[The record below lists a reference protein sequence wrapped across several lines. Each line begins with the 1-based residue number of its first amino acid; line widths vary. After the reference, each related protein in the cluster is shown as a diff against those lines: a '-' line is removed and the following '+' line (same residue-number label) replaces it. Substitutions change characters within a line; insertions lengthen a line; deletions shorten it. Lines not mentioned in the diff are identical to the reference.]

1 MALKDRHLMQK
12 KNNSGISR
20 FLQRNPAWSQVVC
33 IAGVS
38 LLVILG
44 PILLYGLLFQ
54 PESDVLRVLGKIPWW
69 PVILL
74 VLLVAVLSLLQGAAG
89 VSVQKR
95 PEESTAADDTD
106 ETIDPPVPPP
116 SNSQT
121 PPSSRPPGSNGS
133 GSDPL
138 RFTRSG
144 QFETRKRGA
153 RLTR

>member
-1 MALKDRHLMQK
+1 MRKI
-12 KNNSGISR
+12 NTSGISR

-33 IAGVS
+33 IVGVS

-44 PILLYGLLFQ
+44 PILLYGLFFQ
-54 PESDVLRVLGKIPWW
+54 SESDVSRVLSKIPWW
-69 PVILL
+69 PVVLL

-95 PEESTAADDTD
+95 SEETQAADGDD
-106 ETIDPPVPPP
+106 ETIDPPAPRP
-116 SNSQT
+116 SNPEE
-121 PPSSRPPGSNGS
+121 PPSSHPPDGTGG

-144 QFETRKRGA
+144 QIGTRKRGA
-153 RLTR
+153 RLLR

>member
-1 MALKDRHLMQK
+1 MKRK
-12 KNNSGISR
+12 IKTSGISR

-33 IAGVS
+33 IVGVS

-44 PILLYGLLFQ
+44 PILLYGLFFQ
-54 PESDVLRVLGKIPWW
+54 PESDVLRVLSKIPWW
-69 PVILL
+69 PVVLL

-95 PEESTAADDTD
+95 SAETQDADGDD
-106 ETIDPPVPPP
+106 ETIDLPTPPP
-116 SNSQT
+116 SKPET
-121 PPSSRPPGSNGS
+121 PPSSRPPDAAGP

-144 QFETRKRGA
+144 QIGTRKRGT
-153 RLTR
+153 RLMR